1 MSATE
6 LIIRFDAWITQ
17 EYKRLRE
24 RLSVTGAFDE
34 DAFHDAYISVRAA
47 LSDDSITDN
56 FSTAFC
62 QAYKKIS
69 KRHVSEAF
77 AVYTPENLFFNQLSD
92 RAPEPLTEHD
102 IQQDRDKLVNNIRQ
116 HVKSNFSPMYVL
128 IWESRTLRDM
138 SYIDISAIS
147 GMGYRRVKSSIENIN
162 SDVRQCFAYAI
173 QSHKIWE

>member
-6 LIIRFDAWITQ
+6 LIRRFDDWMTQ

-34 DAFHDAYISVRAA
+34 DAFHDAYISIRVA
-47 LSDDSITDN
+47 LSDDSATNN

-77 AVYTPENLFFNQLSD
+77 AVYTPEDLFFNQLSD
-92 RAPEPLTEHD
+92 RAPEQMTEPEIHEEKEQLACD
-102 IQQDRDKLVNNIRQ
+102 IRQ
-116 HVKSNFSPMYVL
+116 HVKRNYSPMYVL

-138 SYIDISAIS
+138 SYSDISVMS
-147 GMGYRRVKSSIENIN
+147 GMGYRRVKASIDNIN

-173 QSHKIWE
+173 